1 MTSPLL
7 VAPSGHTVVR
17 APQQLTLVHV
27 PTAIAD
33 LEEALAVSPWLV
45 VDMDATE
52 ALDATGLRVLTWARE
67 RARRECGEVVLSG
80 LRPGLLAAT
89 ELAFVLGWFA
99 SYPCLTDVPPVPA
112 HAAGPG

>member
-1 MTSPLL
+1 
-7 VAPSGHTVVR
+7 
-17 APQQLTLVHV
+17 
-27 PTAIAD
+27 
-33 LEEALAVSPWLV
+33 
-45 VDMDATE
+45 
-52 ALDATGLRVLTWARE
+52 
-67 RARRECGEVVLSG
+67 VLSG